1 MNEREKL
8 QKTYTAARSNLL
20 LMTVLTA
27 CNVVAMAARFGLR
40 NLFSAAIPQI
50 AYAYFA
56 GSGRGQEAAGLVI
69 GALFIGLFV
78 LCYVLSKNNTRW
90 MIAALAVYA
99 LDTVFLIGWIILRA
113 DTSSVLDA
121 VFHIWVIISLV
132 SGVKAAAK
140 LAALPVQANACA
152 QDIKPAETAE
162 TEAVN
167 GLPSCPL
174 GPYDGR
180 GRRVFSE
187 TYKGM
192 QIEVYRREPR
202 TILVVEGQVYS
213 VWTGLVELR
222 YALSARVNGVPI
234 VCSAV
239 AEGFSGWMRLYAD
252 GQLLAQKRRII

>member
-56 GSGRGQEAAGLVI
+56 GSGRGQEAAGL
-69 GALFIGLFV
+69 
-78 LCYVLSKNNTRW
+78 
-90 MIAALAVYA
+90 
-99 LDTVFLIGWIILRA
+99 GWIILRA

-202 TILVVEGQVYS
+202 TILVVDGQVYS
-213 VWTGLVELR
+213 EWTGLVELR